1 MPSQRFLQSL
11 LAFLCFSLIV
21 TGATHK
27 CGAQPAPP
35 ASSVPSTG
43 EMKAL
48 VHVPQTFES
57 LLGNI
62 KKALD
67 RALLLRADFYT
78 DDVLR
83 HYFGGGTVS
92 WSPTDSADKKWG
104 QIEDFGSIVTPITV
118 RGVRI
123 GGLTFHFYKE
133 LQPDGTC
140 ISTLSLTVSGETT
153 TDFEAVERIFG
164 AAWEHGPIR
173 LLSPDSGYH
182 PRTRPR
188 GNDQIEYS
196 VRDGLVNWQ
205 ASFEFAP
212 DATVKN
218 ANFMQEGPC
227 MP

>member
-21 TGATHK
+21 AGATHK
-27 CGAQPAPP
+27 CGAQPALP
-35 ASSVPSTG
+35 ASSVLSTA

-48 VHVPQTFES
+48 VQVPQNFES

-67 RALLLRADFYT
+67 HALLLRADFYT

-83 HYFGGGTVS
+83 HYFGGRTVS
-92 WSPTDSADKKWG
+92 WSPTDGADKKWG
-104 QIEDFGSIVTPITV
+104 QIGDFGPIVTPITV
-118 RGVRI
+118 QGVRT
-123 GGLTFHFYKE
+123 GGLAFYFYKE
-133 LQPDGTC
+133 LQPGGTC

-153 TDFEAVERIFG
+153 TDFEAVGRILG
-164 AAWEHGPIR
+164 AGWEHGPIR
-173 LLSPDSGYH
+173 PLSPDYGYH
-182 PRTRPR
+182 PRTRPH
-188 GNDQIEYS
+188 GNDLIEYS
-196 VRDGLVNWQ
+196 IRDGLVNWQ

-212 DATVKN
+212 DAMIKN
-218 ANFMQEGPC
+218 ANFTQEGPY